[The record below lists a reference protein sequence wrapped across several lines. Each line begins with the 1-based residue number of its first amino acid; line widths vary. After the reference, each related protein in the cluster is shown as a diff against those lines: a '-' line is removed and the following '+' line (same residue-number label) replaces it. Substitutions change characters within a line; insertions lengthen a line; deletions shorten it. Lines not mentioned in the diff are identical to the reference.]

1 MKSLIGCKN
10 IVCSSLLMLAPLTA
24 SAQFSQTNPDQ
35 YVIIAEGNKKIN
47 DKIESQTK
55 GQGKTAALQGTI
67 AAEFTK
73 IKEWEGKYVDYLKTV
88 RGYAESLKAG
98 TSIYADGVETLQ
110 HIYEI
115 QRAVS
120 ANPEGLVA
128 TLSLNDLYLETASE
142 FIKVFST
149 LKETVAKGSKTNMLR
164 GSERTEMLWR
174 LSDQMAD
181 LNRRLRQLAISMEG
195 IYSRTD

>member
-115 QRAVS
+115 QRAVG

-174 LSDQMAD
+174 LW
-181 LNRRLRQLAISMEG
+181 
-195 IYSRTD
+195 